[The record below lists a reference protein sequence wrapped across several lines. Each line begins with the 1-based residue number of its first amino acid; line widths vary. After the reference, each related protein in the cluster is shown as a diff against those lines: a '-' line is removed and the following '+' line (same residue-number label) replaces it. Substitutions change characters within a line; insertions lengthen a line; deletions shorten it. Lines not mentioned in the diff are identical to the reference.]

1 MDAEALRSVMRGFP
15 QGVVVVTAAPEGGEQ
30 RGVTVSSFMSVS
42 LDPPLVVIC
51 VMKKAKAHRAIEV
64 AGSFAVNILAEDQ
77 GAISDHFATPNLSS
91 EEQFATVSHE
101 NRPGQPPLIGGCLGY
116 LDCTVEY
123 KLAQGDHTLF
133 VAEVQGGKVL
143 SESRPLVFYSR
154 RYWGVGEEAHKRE

>member
-1 MDAEALRSVMRGFP
+1 MDGEALRSVMRVFP

-30 RGVTVSSFMSVS
+30 RGITVSSFMSVS

-51 VMKKAKAHRAIEV
+51 IMKQAKAHGAIES

-91 EEQFATVSHE
+91 EEQFATVAHE
-101 NRPGQPPLIGGCLGY
+101 KRSGRPPPIGGCLGY
-116 LDCTVEY
+116 LDCTVEDRV
-123 KLAQGDHTLF
+123 AAGDHTLF
-133 VAEVQGGKVL
+133 VGEVQGGKVL

-154 RYWGVGEEAHKRE
+154 RYWGVGEETHKRA